1 MSNITADT
9 IKEIP
14 ATNRTAQEIVR
25 IVSYKPIHEFD
36 QAWEIAMA
44 FQEKINLPRDP
55 KIFEEFLRMIAA
67 VWCGGYIA
75 GVRAERRKKRSRK
88 TENE

>member
-9 IKEIP
+9 IKEIS

-25 IVSYKPIHEFD
+25 ISSYKPIHEFY

-55 KIFEEFLRMIAA
+55 KIFEEFLQMIAA
-67 VWCGGYIA
+67 VWCGGHIA
-75 GVRAERRKKRSRK
+75 GVRAERKRHRSK
-88 TENE
+88 DN